1 MNCTKCGKEIPEG
14 ENQICDEC
22 QKKILEEI
30 SNAEKDDEKQKED
43 DAEKASFKAS
53 KEKAKFPKS
62 RISAIIWFI
71 FIIIVAVALGILM
84 FNKSKTE

>member
-43 DAEKASFKAS
+43 DAEKASLKLQKKKQNFLKV
-53 KEKAKFPKS
+53 EFQ
-62 RISAIIWFI
+62 
-71 FIIIVAVALGILM
+71 L
-84 FNKSKTE
+84 